1 MKNSSKKPIKVAL
14 VGYKLADGGLERV
27 FANLTN
33 LLQESGVEVHT
44 IILETKITYKYSG
57 KLLVLGRYSKFIKY
71 FILKRYLKKNNI
83 KYVIDFRYRVNP
95 LMELLFLNYIYAN
108 KSLIYTVHSS
118 NLEEYFSSNR
128 WIASKILK
136 NKIVAVSK
144 GIQDNIQK
152 FYSYDKSILIYNS
165 IPRFESIPEVELP
178 LKFIVAVGRLVELKQ
193 FNRLIESYSFSEL
206 PDNNIHLVIVGDG
219 PERSNLL
226 SQVNNLKLNDFVH
239 LVGQK
244 ENPNDY
250 IAKAHFLVLTSLY
263 EGFPMV
269 LLEALSIGI
278 PVISFDC
285 KSGPNEVV
293 INNYNGILVD
303 NQNFDELVHKMN
315 TFVND
320 TVLYQKCKNN
330 TIESVS
336 KFNETI
342 IKNQW
347 LKILNNGD

>member
-1 MKNSSKKPIKVAL
+1 MKNDQKKHIKVAL
-14 VGYKLADGGLERV
+14 IGYKLADGGLERV

-33 LLQESGVEVHT
+33 LLCESGVEVHT
-44 IILETKITYKYSG
+44 IILETKISYKYSG
-57 KLLVLGRYSKFIKY
+57 KLLVLGKHSKFVKY
-71 FILKRYLKKNNI
+71 FKLKWYLKKNDLQH
-83 KYVIDFRYRVNP
+83 VIDFRYRINP
-95 LMELLFLNYIYAN
+95 LMELFFLNYIYAN

-118 NLEEYFSSNR
+118 KLEEYFTSNT
-128 WIASKILK
+128 WIASNILK

-144 GIQDNIQK
+144 GIQDKIQK
-152 FYSYDKSILIYNS
+152 NYNFDKSILVYNS
-165 IPRFESIPEVELP
+165 IPRFESIPNTEMP
-178 LKFIVAVGRLVELKQ
+178 FKYIVAVGRLVELKQ

-206 PDNNIHLVIVGDG
+206 PQKKIHLVIVGDG

-285 KSGPNEVV
+285 ETGPKEV
-293 INNYNGILVD
+293 IQNNNNGILVD
-303 NQNFDELVHKMN
+303 DQNFDELIHKMN
-315 TFVND
+315 TFVED
-320 TVLYQKCKNN
+320 ADLYQKCKNN
-330 TIESVS
+330 AIESVS
-336 KFNETI
+336 KFHENI
-342 IKNQW
+342 ILNQW
-347 LKILNNGD
+347 LKVLNNGN